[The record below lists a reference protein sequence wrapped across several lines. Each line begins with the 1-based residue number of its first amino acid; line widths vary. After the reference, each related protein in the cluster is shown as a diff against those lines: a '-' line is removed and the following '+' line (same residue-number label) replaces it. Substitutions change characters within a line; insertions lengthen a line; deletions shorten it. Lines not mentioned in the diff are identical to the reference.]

1 MSATESFIS
10 QLEKAASGHSLD
22 IIEFSTVL
30 EDIDIR
36 LEEDNQVEEVEEI
49 LVTEE
54 EQEEIKEPEPIIS
67 GDVLAAMGELQS
79 LFEGISGMSLEEE
92 EKEEI
97 VEEIEASEEVI
108 EEVAQPQTIV
118 SIDPAILEEAAEE
131 LKGLFYGLAGTF
143 KEPEPELEDEKIEP
157 LSIEEKYY
165 NLPVSTP
172 KYEISEVS
180 KALIGKASSVMNLN
194 EIEDKEYNI
203 EIFNPTVA
211 QGDAN
216 WQMNLFANEKN
227 TKMAKMVNDVANLL
241 EKHKGE
247 LPEEQYNILEGNAV
261 EQTVQYLN
269 QIAISEEEEGVVTAP
284 TNYDN
289 PEFENRVSGILRK
302 VLSNVGWGQQGMTYG
317 SGEVLL
323 KRLDDVD
330 ATNISATHQFL
341 AWDASVNKFV
351 AAEGTTPIGDISG
364 VIAGTGL
371 SGGGTSGTVTLNLDT
386 VSVTLGGTGITA
398 AAKGSVLVANTADT
412 FSALSGSTDGDVLT
426 YNAGTDTISWEGS
439 VDGGTY

>member
-30 EDIDIR
+30 EDIDIE

-289 PEFENRVSGILRK
+289 PEFESRVSGILRK

-341 AWDASVNKFV
+341 AWDASVSKFV

-371 SGGGTSGTVTLNLDT
+371 SGGGTSGTVTLNLET
-386 VSVTLGGTGITA
+386 VSVTLGGTGLTT
-398 AAKGSVLVANTADT
+398 AAKGSVLVANAADT
-412 FSALSGSTDGDVLT
+412 IEALSGSTDGDVLT

>member
-36 LEEDNQVEEVEEI
+36 LDEDNQVEEVEEI

-351 AAEGTTPIGDISG
+351 AAEGTTPVGDISG
-364 VIAGTGL
+364 VVAGTGL

-386 VSVTLGGTGITA
+386 VSVTLGGTGLTT
-398 AAKGSVLVANTADT
+398 AAKGSVLVANAADT

-426 YNAGTDTISWEGS
+426 YNADTDTVSWEGS
-439 VDGGTY
+439 LDGGTY

>member
-30 EDIDIR
+30 EDIDIE
-36 LEEDNQVEEVEEI
+36 LEEDNQAEEVVEEI

-157 LSIEEKYY
+157 LSIEEKY
-165 NLPVSTP
+165 
-172 KYEISEVS
+172 
-180 KALIGKASSVMNLN
+180 
-194 EIEDKEYNI
+194 
-203 EIFNPTVA
+203 
-211 QGDAN
+211 
-216 WQMNLFANEKN
+216 
-227 TKMAKMVNDVANLL
+227 
-241 EKHKGE
+241 
-247 LPEEQYNILEGNAV
+247 
-261 EQTVQYLN
+261 
-269 QIAISEEEEGVVTAP
+269 
-284 TNYDN
+284 
-289 PEFENRVSGILRK
+289 
-302 VLSNVGWGQQGMTYG
+302 
-317 SGEVLL
+317 
-323 KRLDDVD
+323 
-330 ATNISATHQFL
+330 
-341 AWDASVNKFV
+341 
-351 AAEGTTPIGDISG
+351 
-364 VIAGTGL
+364 
-371 SGGGTSGTVTLNLDT
+371 
-386 VSVTLGGTGITA
+386 
-398 AAKGSVLVANTADT
+398 
-412 FSALSGSTDGDVLT
+412 
-426 YNAGTDTISWEGS
+426 
-439 VDGGTY
+439 

>member
-351 AAEGTTPIGDISG
+351 AAEGTTPVGDISG
-364 VIAGTGL
+364 VVAGTGL

-386 VSVTLGGTGITA
+386 VSVTLGGTGLTTA
-398 AAKGSVLVANTADT
+398 A
-412 FSALSGSTDGDVLT
+412 
-426 YNAGTDTISWEGS
+426 
-439 VDGGTY
+439 

>member
-30 EDIDIR
+30 EDIDLR

-351 AAEGTTPIGDISG
+351 AAEGTTPVGDISG
-364 VIAGTGL
+364 GVAGTGL

-386 VSVTLGGTGITA
+386 VSVTLGGTGLTT
-398 AAKGSVLVANTADT
+398 AAKGSVLVANAADT

-426 YNAGTDTISWEGS
+426 YNADTDTVSWEGS
-439 VDGGTY
+439 LDGGTY

>member
-330 ATNISATHQFL
+330 ATNIRATHQFL

-351 AAEGTTPIGDISG
+351 AAEGTTPVGDISG
-364 VIAGTGL
+364 VVAGTGL

-386 VSVTLGGTGITA
+386 VSVTLGGTGLTT
-398 AAKGSVLVANTADT
+398 AAKGSVLVANAADT

-426 YNAGTDTISWEGS
+426 YNADTDTVSWEGS
-439 VDGGTY
+439 LDGGTY

>member
-351 AAEGTTPIGDISG
+351 AAEGTTPVGDISG
-364 VIAGTGL
+364 VVAGTGL

-386 VSVTLGGTGITA
+386 VSVTLGGTGLTT
-398 AAKGSVLVANTADT
+398 AAKGSVLVANAADT

-426 YNAGTDTISWEGS
+426 YNADTDTVSWEGS
-439 VDGGTY
+439 LDGGTY

>member
-351 AAEGTTPIGDISG
+351 AAEGTTPVGDISG
-364 VIAGTGL
+364 VVAGTGL

-386 VSVTLGGTGITA
+386 VSVTWGGTGLTT
-398 AAKGSVLVANTADT
+398 AAKGSVLVANAADT

-426 YNAGTDTISWEGS
+426 YNADTDTVSWEGS
-439 VDGGTY
+439 LDGGTY